1 MWELPRNQSHYR
13 HTRTSLQKIL
23 SNKKSVTRR
32 NLWELPSLL
41 WSLIFA
47 LQLDLSGLDFGARC
61 EFLKRTPKPFAIKK
75 PVFFP

>member
-1 MWELPRNQSHYR
+1 M
-13 HTRTSLQKIL
+13 
-23 SNKKSVTRR
+23 
-32 NLWELPSLL
+32 WELPSLL

-47 LQLDLSGLDFGARC
+47 LQLDLSDLDFGARC